1 MIRLP
6 QAAASNRIR
15 GRNDVLKGTM
25 SSIEKAILSGFRA
38 GIVAIRMDGT
48 VAYINPI
55 GEKILKACA
64 LRSGEN
70 IHHRAGENS
79 FFRVLSEAL
88 EMSYLPSRVEAELP
102 GPDGERQSLG
112 FTLAELEEGGEK
124 AGICAFFKDLT
135 HVEMA
140 EESENLKQRLLML
153 GQMAA
158 GLAHEIRNPIASI
171 GVHCSILRSN
181 LGRDGKLGA
190 SLDMM
195 AREIERIEY
204 IIRECL
210 NFVRPAELGIQTVR
224 VDEVVAGIIKRLETV
239 HPGMEF
245 EVQKSPVADLVAESD
260 GTLLEQAITN
270 IISNAVDACAGKGRV
285 EVWFGI
291 TRHFR
296 ELVRLDRY
304 LDRYSEAFLPGDSG
318 KEEDFIRVNIRD
330 DGPGIPREIQDK
342 IFIPFFTT
350 KKMGTGIGLSMA
362 QKIVHAHGGI
372 LDLKSAPGKGTEFI
386 IKIPVRQRV
395 GR

>member
-6 QAAASNRIR
+6 HAAASNRIH
-15 GRNDVLKGTM
+15 GRNDALEEVM
-25 SSIEKAILSGFRA
+25 SDIEKAILSSFRA

-55 GEKILKACA
+55 GEKILEACA

-70 IHHRAGENS
+70 IHPRAGENS

-88 EMSYLPSRVEAELP
+88 GMSYLPSRVEVELP

-112 FTLAELEEGGEK
+112 FTLAELEEAGK
-124 AGICAFFKDLT
+124 KSGICAFFKDLT

-224 VDEVVAGIIKRLETV
+224 VDEVVSGIIERLATV
-239 HPGMEF
+239 HPGMQF
-245 EVQKSPVADLVAESD
+245 EVHRSPGADLAAESD
-260 GTLLEQAITN
+260 GTLLEQAIMN
-270 IISNAVDACAGKGRV
+270 ILSNAVDACAGKGRV
-285 EVWFGI
+285 EVSFGI
-291 TRHFR
+291 TRHFS

-304 LDRYSEAFLPGDSG
+304 AEALLPGDSG
-318 KEEDFIRVNIRD
+318 KEEDFIRINIRD
-330 DGPGIPREIQDK
+330 NGPGIPQEIKDR
-342 IFIPFFTT
+342 IFVPFFTT
-350 KKMGTGIGLSMA
+350 KKMGTGIGLPIA

-372 LDLKSAPGKGTEFI
+372 LDLKSAAGQGTEFI